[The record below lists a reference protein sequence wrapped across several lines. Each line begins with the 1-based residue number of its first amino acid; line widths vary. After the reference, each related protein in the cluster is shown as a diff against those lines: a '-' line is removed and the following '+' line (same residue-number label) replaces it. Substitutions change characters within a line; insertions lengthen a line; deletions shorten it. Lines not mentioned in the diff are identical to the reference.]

1 MMRKFFPVCALLVVC
16 GCQQEVAVPTAKELI
31 GNRELLTQ
39 WQAKCNTGEYS
50 HLAAEQKVRFCSTTQ
65 EASVSVAE
73 AAAAKSASDFYD
85 VNTKRK

>member
-1 MMRKFFPVCALLVVC
+1 MMRKILPIGALLIVC

-31 GNRELLTQ
+31 DNRQLLTE
-39 WQAKCNTGEYS
+39 WQSKCNTGEYS
-50 HLAAEQKVRFCSTTQ
+50 RLTAEQKARFCSTTQ

-85 VNTKRK
+85 TNTKRK